1 MPGVPWL
8 RNGNLLDAILERMK
22 NAVPVILV
30 EEP

>member
-8 RNGNLLDAILERMK
+8 RNGDLLDAILERMK
-22 NAVPVILV
+22 DTDPVILL